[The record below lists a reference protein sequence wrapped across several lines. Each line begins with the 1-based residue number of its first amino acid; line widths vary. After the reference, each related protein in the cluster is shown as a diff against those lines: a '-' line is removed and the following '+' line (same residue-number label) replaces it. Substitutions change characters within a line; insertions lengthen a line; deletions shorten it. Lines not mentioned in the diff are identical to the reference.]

1 MPPKPMS
8 KIREKWEL
16 PEKLKKLIRIFFQG
30 GFSSVFRTVAGYAAY
45 HLKNKWRF
53 VYFEY
58 HLEQGTFSFK
68 GNETITVRIAAPEDL
83 GRIKSE
89 IFPLLDAATSYDI
102 RYFELI
108 DQPMTNC
115 FLAETGGRLVHYSWV
130 FTDALSSPLMDTPF
144 DKSKLTNDDAYIGP
158 IFTSPAARGLIYLH
172 VLPVIVG
179 YLQENSR
186 VKRILLLV
194 DGTNPAAASFYKR
207 LGFKEITDAQPK
219 NILSYLWRGLSRAT
233 N

>member
-1 MPPKPMS
+1 MS
-8 KIREKWEL
+8 KIREKWGL
-16 PEKLKKLIRIFFQG
+16 PEKINELMRSFSQG

-45 HLKNKWRF
+45 HLSNKWRF

-58 HLEQGTFSFK
+58 YLEQEVFSFK
-68 GNETITVRIAAPEDL
+68 ADANITVRVATLDDL
-83 GRIKSE
+83 VRIKAE
-89 IFPLLDAATSYDI
+89 IFPLLDAELAYDI

-108 DQPMTNC
+108 NQPMTNC

-144 DKSKLTNDDAYIGP
+144 DKSQLTTDDAYIGP
-158 IFTSPAARGLIYLH
+158 IFTSPAARGFIYLH

-179 YLQENSR
+179 YLKENSR

-194 DGTNPAAASFYKR
+194 DGKNPAAASFYKR

-219 NILSYLWRGLSRAT
+219 NIFSFIWRGLSRAT